1 MNPKLN
7 HVTSKLTWPRSFSR
21 EMPSSVRRLIEVLA
35 MTCAF
40 PESMGTNPRKVS
52 CILTSSSASETHL
65 STILS

>member
-40 PESMGTNPRKVS
+40 PESMGTNPRNCVEIVRAAVNKVRGGCFVS
-52 CILTSSSASETHL
+52 N
-65 STILS
+65 